1 MPVIKEKAP
10 LIKWLKFARVRYG
23 ITWEEVEK
31 ALGWNQDSISGID
44 LSSFTYLELTSIKY
58 KLIKLIHEKKGVD
71 LGRVDL

>member
-1 MPVIKEKAP
+1 MPVKRDKAP
-10 LIKWLKFARVRYG
+10 LIRWLRFTRTRHG